1 MTHETQDTIRD
12 GQEAA
17 EPFDLF
23 APDGARII
31 GTLDSIEG
39 RATVAGWTLGPDGP
53 EPVYTG
59 STTVIWDAQRTQEAL
74 GEPVVLDENGGAW
87 LLRECRTGAPRSLRL
102 SEILDAYER
111 ALGWAQEL
119 QRWQATALGTCQVPE
134 AETYALASVIK
145 DIRAYARELL
155 A

>member
-31 GTLDSIEG
+31 
-39 RATVAGWTLGPDGP
+39 
-53 EPVYTG
+53 
-59 STTVIWDAQRTQEAL
+59 EAL

-102 SEILDAYER
+102 SEIQDAYER